1 MEDLRPMTSSW
12 PRLIKA
18 NPDPQG
24 EFMGHLNQYYSE
36 VIAAIGDAI
45 SVLIF
50 GPGEAKMEL
59 GRRLWPAMAV
69 ARIHSRDT
77 GGLMTGRQITDRA
90 RDHLYN

>member
-1 MEDLRPMTSSW
+1 MSLSG
-12 PRLIKA
+12 PRQINA
-18 NPDPQG
+18 NPDSQG

-36 VIAAIGDAI
+36 VIAAIGNAI

-59 GRRLWPAMAV
+59 GRRLWPALAV